1 MLVIKLLSTKRRVT
15 LSEDDERQDDDV
27 KELRRRGHPVGAK
40 NRTYEKVDRPL
51 RSNAQVLIITSEPQ
65 SYEEAISCEEAPHWI
80 EAMNCEMDSHDKN
93 RTWTLVGKPEGA
105 NVVKSKWIFKIK
117 KNPDSSIAR
126 YKSRLVAKGY
136 SQKKGIDYFD
146 TWAPVVMRNSVRIV
160 LAIAHGQ
167 GMKIVH
173 FDVKTAFLHGIM
185 EETLYMEQAKGYV
198 KSNKVCKLKKTIY
211 GTKQASRAFNKLL
224 DKFLVKFGMTLR
236 S

>member
-1 MLVIKLLSTKRRVT
+1 
-15 LSEDDERQDDDV
+15 
-27 KELRRRGHPVGAK
+27 
-40 NRTYEKVDRPL
+40 
-51 RSNAQVLIITSEPQ
+51 
-65 SYEEAISCEEAPHWI
+65 
-80 EAMNCEMDSHDKN
+80 MNCEMDSHDKN

-160 LAIAHGQ
+160 LAIVHGQ

-224 DKFLVKFGMTLR
+224 DKFLVKFGMTR
-236 S
+236 SEADPCIYVSNTETSTTHLGIYVDDGLLVSTNNSIIEKMIKFLEKEFELHVEELSCFECR